1 MIADLYPPERRA
13 TAMAIFGTGI
23 NWGILIGFLLGG
35 WINEWFG
42 WRVAFF
48 VVGVPGILLALV
60 FQLTVKEPPRGHSEN
75 VGTPVTP
82 PSFGSVVKFMWGS
95 KPLRHIVI
103 AGSLIA
109 FTGYATV
116 IWIPIYL
123 VRIHEMGTGEAGSYL
138 AYSLASAVPLVFIW
152 AAGRDA
158 LSLRFGQQWLLGC
171 RHRES
176 YGATTLIPCIHGT
189 NANAGD
195 CVLRP
200 SGYFGHR
207 LCGARVRTNSKHHPH
222 RNAVSRRCH

>member
-1 MIADLYPPERRA
+1 MVRLESC
-13 TAMAIFGTGI
+13 
-23 NWGILIGFLLGG
+23 
-35 WINEWFG
+35 
-42 WRVAFF
+42 FF

-75 VGTPVTP
+75 IGTPVTP
-82 PSFGSVVKFMWGS
+82 PSSSVVKFMWGS

-109 FTGYATV
+109 FTGYATI

-123 VRIHEMGTGEAGSYL
+123 VRIHEMGTGEAVVTL
-138 AYSLASAVPLVFIW
+138 PYSLASAVPLVFIW
-152 AAGRDA
+152 AAGPLTRCRSIWA
-158 LSLRFGQQWLLGC
+158 TVAPLAS

-176 YGATTLIPCIHGT
+176 YGPTTLIPCIHGT

-200 SGYFGHR
+200 SGHPQYR
-207 LCGARVRTNSKHHPH
+207 LRGARVRTYSKRHAH
-222 RNAVSRRCH
+222 RNAISRRCD